1 MALVNPPRRRFG
13 KAGFGAT
20 RSAPHDFSVLACA
33 WRPIWINCTVPMN
46 ARRQLGN
53 LLPRWGMPL
62 FLDLG
67 IVFCCA
73 GADWPQYR
81 GANHDGI
88 STDRINT
95 QWSGSVTNPVWM
107 VAFTNGLSSL
117 TVSGGRVFTQVWRTT
132 NGAAREVCLALSAT
146 DGTELWAADVDQA
159 YYPNG
164 GVGTDDGPRTT
175 PSVEGGSVFVLSS
188 YLKLYRLNV
197 TNGAVIWQKDLLNLY
212 GGSVINYQNAAS
224 PLLDNDLI
232 FVNANCGTST
242 LMALRTDDGSL
253 AWRSQ
258 NERMTHSTPVV
269 ATIQG
274 VRQVIFATQSGL
286 VSVDPLSGSLLW
298 RFKYPFVYLLSLG
311 VSPVVYQGMVFVCG
325 AHAYAMGSVVVQAS
339 LANGTWTTTQLWW
352 TNNPAA
358 HWMTPVCHQGF
369 LYGQFGIQTYDSVR
383 AQLKCIEMRS
393 GAVKWS
399 ANGFGRGATILVN
412 EHLLTI
418 TENGQLVLVQPNT
431 NAHTEVARFLAIPYY
446 DDFTNKCWN
455 TPAVGDG
462 RVYVR
467 STAWGACFDFSMPD
481 LKLDPPQPLAAGE
494 LRLTVRT
501 VNGAPLDSNRLA
513 GMEVLAT
520 TEIVQALTQWTQ
532 LTNRLVLTDGVVRID
547 SVNSGTQPRKFF
559 IVSEPK

>member
-1 MALVNPPRRRFG
+1 MRL
-13 KAGFGAT
+13 
-20 RSAPHDFSVLACA
+20 S
-33 WRPIWINCTVPMN
+33 
-46 ARRQLGN
+46 LG
-53 LLPRWGMPL
+53 LCM
-62 FLDLG
+62 
-67 IVFCCA
+67 VFCRA

-88 STDRINT
+88 SADRINQ

-107 VAFTNGLSSL
+107 VTFTNGLSSF
-117 TVSGGRVFTQVWRTT
+117 TVSGGRAFTQVGRTID
-132 NGAAREVCLALSAT
+132 GAAREVCLALSVINGA
-146 DGTELWAADVDQA
+146 ELWATDVDEG

-188 YLKLYRLNV
+188 YLKLYRLNA
-197 TNGAVIWQKDLLNLY
+197 TNGAVIWQKDLTNLF
-212 GGSVINYQNAAS
+212 GGTVIAWQNAAS

-242 LMALRTDDGSL
+242 LMALRTVDGSL
-253 AWRSQ
+253 VWRSQ
-258 NERMTHSTPVV
+258 NEAMTHSTPVV

-286 VSVDPLSGSLLW
+286 VSLDPLSGNLLW
-298 RFKYPFVYLLSLG
+298 RFHYPFFYNTTLG
-311 VSPVVYQGMVFVCG
+311 VSPVVYQDMVFVCG
-325 AHAYAMGSVVVQAS
+325 AHVYNMGSVVMRAS
-339 LANGTWTTTQLWW
+339 LTNGTWTTKQLWW
-352 TNNPAA
+352 TNNPAS

-383 AQLKCIEMRS
+383 AQLKCIDMQS
-393 GAVKWS
+393 GAEKWS
-399 ANGFGRGATILVN
+399 TNGFGRGATILVD

-418 TENGQLVLVQPNT
+418 TENGQLVLIQPNT
-431 NAHTEVARFLAIPYY
+431 NAYTEVARFLAIPNY

-455 TPAVGDG
+455 TPAVCDG

-467 STAWGACFDFSMPD
+467 STACGACFDFSVPD

-501 VNGAPLDSNRLA
+501 ANGAPVDSNRLA
-513 GMEVLAT
+513 GMEVRAT
-520 TEIVQALTQWTQ
+520 TDIVQALTQWTQ
-532 LTNRLVLTDGVVRID
+532 LTNRLVLTGGVVRID

>member
-1 MALVNPPRRRFG
+1 V
-13 KAGFGAT
+13 KAK
-20 RSAPHDFSVLACA
+20 
-33 WRPIWINCTVPMN
+33 
-46 ARRQLGN
+46 RQLGN
-53 LLPRWGMPL
+53 LLPRWGVPL
-62 FLDLG
+62 FVDLC
-67 IVFCCA
+67 IVCCCA

-132 NGAAREVCLALSAT
+132 NGAAREVCLALGAT
-146 DGTELWAADVDQA
+146 DGTEQWATDVDEA
-159 YYPNG
+159 YYPDG
-164 GVGTDDGPRTT
+164 GVGTTDDGPRST

-188 YLKLYRLNV
+188 YLKLYRLNA

-212 GGSVINYQNAAS
+212 GGSVIKYQNAAS

-258 NERMTHSTPVV
+258 DEAMTHSTPVV

-286 VSVDPLSGSLLW
+286 VSLDPLSGSLLW
-298 RFKYPFVYLLSLG
+298 RFKYPFVYFLSLG
-311 VSPVVYQGMVFVCG
+311 VSPVVYQDMVFVCG
-325 AHAYAMGSVVVQAS
+325 AHAYIMGAVLIQAG
-339 LANGTWTTTQLWW
+339 LKNGTWTTTQLWW
-352 TNNPAA
+352 TNNPAS
-358 HWMTPVCHQGF
+358 HWMTPVCHQGV

-383 AQLKCIEMRS
+383 AQLKCIDMRS

-399 ANGFGRGATILVN
+399 ANGFGRGATILVD
-412 EHLLTI
+412 EHLLSI

-431 NAHTEVARFLAIPYY
+431 NAYTEVARFLAIPYY

-481 LKLDPPQPLAAGE
+481 LKLDPPQPLATGE

-501 VNGAPLDSNRLA
+501 VNGAPVDSNRLA
-513 GMEVLAT
+513 GIEVRASA
-520 TEIVQALTQWTQ
+520 EIVQALTQWTQ

>member
-1 MALVNPPRRRFG
+1 M
-13 KAGFGAT
+13 
-20 RSAPHDFSVLACA
+20 
-33 WRPIWINCTVPMN
+33 
-46 ARRQLGN
+46 
-53 LLPRWGMPL
+53 
-62 FLDLG
+62 
-67 IVFCCA
+67 VFCRA

-88 STDRINT
+88 STDRINQ

-107 VAFTNGLSSL
+107 VAFTNGLSSFA
-117 TVSGGRVFTQVWRTT
+117 VSGGRVFTQVWRTT
-132 NGAAREVCLALSAT
+132 NGAAREVCLALSVTNGA
-146 DGTELWAADVDQA
+146 ELWSADVDEA

-175 PSVEGGSVFVLSS
+175 PSVQGGSVFVLSS
-188 YLKLYRLNV
+188 YLKLYRLNA
-197 TNGAVIWQKDLLNLY
+197 TNGSVIWQKDLLSLY
-212 GGSVINYQNAAS
+212 GGSVIAWQNAAS

-258 NERMTHSTPVV
+258 DEAMTHSTPVV

-274 VRQVIFATQSGL
+274 VRQVIFATKSGL
-286 VSVDPLSGSLLW
+286 VSLDPLSGNLLW
-298 RFKYPFVYLLSLG
+298 HFNYPFVYNTTLA
-311 VSPVVYQGMVFVCG
+311 VSPVVCQDMVFVCG
-325 AHAYAMGSVVVQAS
+325 AHVYNMGSVVMRAS

-352 TNNPAA
+352 TNNPAS

-383 AQLKCIEMRS
+383 APLKCIDMQS

-399 ANGFGRGATILVN
+399 TNGFGRGATILVD

-418 TENGQLVLVQPNT
+418 TENGQLVLIQPNT
-431 NAHTEVARFLAIPYY
+431 NAYTEVARFLAIPNY

-455 TPAVGDG
+455 TPAVCDG

-467 STAWGACFDFSMPD
+467 STACGACFDFSMPD
-481 LKLDPPQPLAAGE
+481 VKLDPPQPLATGG

-501 VNGAPLDSNRLA
+501 VNGAPLDANRLA

-520 TEIVQALTQWTQ
+520 TNIVEALTQWTQ

-547 SVNSGTQPRKFF
+547 SVNSGTQPRRFF

>member
-1 MALVNPPRRRFG
+1 M
-13 KAGFGAT
+13 
-20 RSAPHDFSVLACA
+20 
-33 WRPIWINCTVPMN
+33 
-46 ARRQLGN
+46 
-53 LLPRWGMPL
+53 
-62 FLDLG
+62 
-67 IVFCCA
+67 VFCRA

-88 STDRINT
+88 SADRINQ

-107 VAFTNGLSSL
+107 VTFTNGLSSF
-117 TVSGGRVFTQVWRTT
+117 TVSGGRAFTQVGRTID
-132 NGAAREVCLALSAT
+132 GAAREVCLALSVINGA
-146 DGTELWAADVDQA
+146 ELWATDVDEA

-188 YLKLYRLNV
+188 YLKLYRLNA
-197 TNGAVIWQKDLLNLY
+197 TNGAVIWQKDLTNLF
-212 GGSVINYQNAAS
+212 GGTVIAWQNAAS

-242 LMALRTDDGSL
+242 LMALRTVDGSL
-253 AWRSQ
+253 VWRSQ
-258 NERMTHSTPVV
+258 NEAMTHSTPVV

-286 VSVDPLSGSLLW
+286 VSLDPLSGNLLW
-298 RFKYPFVYLLSLG
+298 RFHYPFFYNTTLG
-311 VSPVVYQGMVFVCG
+311 VSPVVYQDMVFVCG
-325 AHAYAMGSVVVQAS
+325 AHVYNMGSVVMRAS
-339 LANGTWTTTQLWW
+339 LTNGTWTTKQLWW
-352 TNNPAA
+352 TNNPAS

-383 AQLKCIEMRS
+383 AQLKCIDMQS
-393 GAVKWS
+393 GAEKWS
-399 ANGFGRGATILVN
+399 TNGFGRGATILVD

-418 TENGQLVLVQPNT
+418 TENGQLVLIQPNT
-431 NAHTEVARFLAIPYY
+431 NAYTEVARFLAIPNY

-455 TPAVGDG
+455 TPAVCDG

-467 STAWGACFDFSMPD
+467 STACGACFDFSVPD

-501 VNGAPLDSNRLA
+501 ANGAPVDSNRLA
-513 GMEVLAT
+513 GMEVRAT
-520 TEIVQALTQWTQ
+520 TDIVQALTQWTQ
-532 LTNRLVLTDGVVRID
+532 LTNRLVLTGGVVRID

>member
-1 MALVNPPRRRFG
+1 
-13 KAGFGAT
+13 
-20 RSAPHDFSVLACA
+20 
-33 WRPIWINCTVPMN
+33 MN

-62 FLDLG
+62 FLGVG
-67 IVFCCA
+67 IVFGCA

-117 TVSGGRVFTQVWRTT
+117 AVSGGRVFTQVWRTT
-132 NGAAREVCLALSAT
+132 NGAAREVCLALSVT
-146 DGTELWAADVDQA
+146 DGTELWATDVDDA

-164 GVGTDDGPRTT
+164 GVGYDDGPRTT

-188 YLKLYRLNV
+188 YLKLYRLNA
-197 TNGAVIWQKDLLNLY
+197 TNGAVIWQKDLTNLF
-212 GGSVINYQNAAS
+212 GGTVIAWQNAAS
-224 PLLDNDLI
+224 PLLDNGLI

-242 LMALRTDDGSL
+242 LMALRAGDGSL

-298 RFKYPFVYLLSLG
+298 RFKYPFVYSTALA
-311 VSPVVYQGMVFVCG
+311 VSPVVYQDMVFVCG
-325 AHAYAMGSVVVQAS
+325 AHAYNMGSVVMQAS
-339 LANGTWTTTQLWW
+339 LSNGAWTTAQLWW
-352 TNNPAA
+352 TNNPAS

-369 LYGQFGIQTYDSVR
+369 LYGQFGIQTYDSVK
-383 AQLKCIEMRS
+383 AQLKCIDMRS

-399 ANGFGRGATILVN
+399 TNGFGRGATILVN
-412 EHLLTI
+412 EHLLSI

-431 NAHTEVARFLAIPYY
+431 NAYSEVARFLAIPNYN
-446 DDFTNKCWN
+446 DCTNKCWN
-455 TPAVGDG
+455 TPAVCNG

-467 STAWGACFDFSMPD
+467 STACGACFDFSMPD

-501 VNGAPLDSNRLA
+501 VNGAPVDSNRLA
-513 GMEVLAT
+513 GIEVRASA
-520 TEIVQALTQWTQ
+520 EIVQALTQWTQ